1 MKVSLITAST
11 YDGLESATPG
21 RSIDQDSP
29 LGVLS
34 LAASLRIRG
43 VDVVVHDLTGFL
55 RDNGG
60 HGGDAC
66 MRAADRI
73 CATRAD
79 VYGFGTICSSYPL
92 TLRLAQEVRSRMHD
106 SPIILGGPQATV
118 TDRLVV
124 REFSCIDVVVRGEGE
139 HILPD
144 LLDALASGGGR
155 GGGDRLRDIP
165 GITWRDGDRIV
176 RNPDAPLI
184 VDLDTL
190 PDAAFDLDVLMLR
203 RTGVSIELGRG
214 CPFACEFCSTNDFFR
229 RKFRLKSPARVI
241 EQMRHVRDRYGHTH
255 FSLVHDMFT
264 VDRRKVVAFCDAMC
278 ESRDGMT
285 WSCSART
292 DCVDDELLQ
301 LMASAGCVSVFFGVE
316 SGSPDQQRRMGKH
329 LDLDEAR
336 AVIASAARL
345 RLHNTVSLIVGFPEE
360 TKEDF
365 RQTVSFFMDA
375 ARYDYSE
382 PQMHLLAPLAGT
394 PLAIRCRDRLELH
407 EEIYSDAS
415 VSAAGLTPGSPEY
428 AMIAAHPDLFINFY
442 LIPAQQPLSYLNEAR
457 VFLSRGVRRC
467 RWLLAALHQE
477 AGGILD
483 VIDDW
488 LSWRIRPDD
497 LVRYYHDRV
506 FVQDLLR
513 FVSERYY
520 GRGYPATDVM
530 VRYLDTLLAD
540 IVRTDILRT
549 DILRTDIARSPSE
562 GLDSREAGT
571 AFDYR
576 MVDYGMDA
584 VPMLPPDT
592 RLLTVTGSVH
602 AVMEA
607 LGARR
612 SPLPADVQRVTHL
625 LVRHG
630 SPIWDELTE
639 LSDLLA
645 AVLRLCD
652 GTRHVTDVIDAF
664 AAAGAAAVAGDRFG
678 IDVEG
683 VSLEAVCDFTLGRL
697 GEIGL
702 VRFHDAIA
710 PSRHLAHAS

>member
-11 YDGLESATPG
+11 YDGLESATQG

-34 LAASLRIRG
+34 LAASLRVRG

-66 MRAADRI
+66 MRAADWI
-73 CATRAD
+73 CATPAD
-79 VYGFGTICSSYPL
+79 AYGFGTICSSYPL

-106 SPIILGGPQATV
+106 CPIILGGPQATV

-124 REFSCIDVVVRGEGE
+124 QEFSCIDVVVRGEGE

-144 LLDALASGGGR
+144 LLDALASGEGGGGGR
-155 GGGDRLRDIP
+155 GRLHDIP
-165 GITWRDGDRIV
+165 GITWRDGDHVV

-184 VDLDTL
+184 ADLDTL
-190 PDAAFDLDVLMLR
+190 PDAAFDLDVLMPR

-229 RKFRLKSPARVI
+229 RKFRLKSPGRVI

-264 VDRRKVVAFCDAMC
+264 VDRRRVVAFCEAMR

-292 DCVDDELLQ
+292 DCVDAELLQ
-301 LMASAGCVSVFFGVE
+301 LMAGAGCVGVFFGVE

-336 AVIASAARL
+336 EVIASAARL

-365 RQTVSFFMDA
+365 GQTVSFFMDA
-375 ARYDYSE
+375 ARHDYSE

-428 AMIAAHPDLFINFY
+428 TMIAAHPDLFINFY
-442 LIPAQQPLSYLNEAR
+442 LIPALQPLSYLNEAR

-467 RWLLAALHQE
+467 RWLLAALDQE

-483 VIDDW
+483 VIDGW
-488 LSWRIRPDD
+488 LSWRTRPDD

-513 FVSERYY
+513 FVSERYC

-530 VRYLDTLLAD
+530 VRYLETLLAD
-540 IVRTDILRT
+540 ILS
-549 DILRTDIARSPSE
+549 TDIARSPLQ
-562 GLDSREAGT
+562 GLDSPEAGT
-571 AFDYR
+571 AFDHR

-652 GTRHVTDVIDAF
+652 GTRRVTDVIDAF
-664 AAAGAAAVAGDRFG
+664 AAAVTASASAGAGDCFG
-678 IDVEG
+678 IDFDD
-683 VSLEAVCDFTLGRL
+683 VSPEAVCDFTLGRL

-702 VRFHDAIA
+702 VRFHDATA
-710 PSRHLAHAS
+710 PARPLVHAS